1 MSRKVIMTTN
11 ERHLQALNQMRAS
24 YRGVQL
30 LRQDRT
36 RFMQDGSIVQSSFSS
51 TSDSRYPAC
60 DELSMETDE
69 SDVLKETAEAM
80 YASTGDTIW
89 LSFQAWQSRLNRQV
103 FDLQFYFSNHF
114 LGLKDST

>member
-36 RFMQDGSIVQSSFSS
+36 RFMQDESIVQSSLSS

-89 LSFQAWQSRLNRQV
+89 LSF
-103 FDLQFYFSNHF
+103 
-114 LGLKDST
+114 

>member
-1 MSRKVIMTTN
+1 
-11 ERHLQALNQMRAS
+11 
-24 YRGVQL
+24 
-30 LRQDRT
+30 
-36 RFMQDGSIVQSSFSS
+36 MQDGSIVQSSFSS

-89 LSFQAWQSRLNRQV
+89 LSF
-103 FDLQFYFSNHF
+103 
-114 LGLKDST
+114 

>member
-36 RFMQDGSIVQSSFSS
+36 RFMQDGLLFNPAFLPQAIVGILHVMNYQWK
-51 TSDSRYPAC
+51 RMRVMC
-60 DELSMETDE
+60 
-69 SDVLKETAEAM
+69 
-80 YASTGDTIW
+80 
-89 LSFQAWQSRLNRQV
+89 
-103 FDLQFYFSNHF
+103 
-114 LGLKDST
+114 

>member
-11 ERHLQALNQMRAS
+11 ERRLQVLNQMRAS
-24 YRGVQL
+24 YHGVQL
-30 LRQDRT
+30 LKQDRT
-36 RFMQDGSIVQSSFSS
+36 RFIQHSTTAQSSLFS
-51 TSDSRYPAC
+51 TSDRRYPAC

-89 LSFQAWQSRLNRQV
+89 LSF
-103 FDLQFYFSNHF
+103 
-114 LGLKDST
+114 

>member
-11 ERHLQALNQMRAS
+11 ERRLQALNQMRAS

-36 RFMQDGSIVQSSFSS
+36 GFIQHNTTTQSSIFS
-51 TSDSRYPAC
+51 TRDNRDPAC
-60 DELSMETDE
+60 DELSMEIDDR
-69 SDVLKETAEAM
+69 DVLKETAESM

-89 LSFQAWQSRLNRQV
+89 LSF
-103 FDLQFYFSNHF
+103 
-114 LGLKDST
+114 

>member
-36 RFMQDGSIVQSSFSS
+36 RFIQHNITTQSSIFS
-51 TSDSRYPAC
+51 TSDNRDPAC
-60 DELSMETDE
+60 DELSMEID
-69 SDVLKETAEAM
+69 DRDILKEAAEAM
-80 YASTGDTIW
+80 YDAHI
-89 LSFQAWQSRLNRQV
+89 V
-103 FDLQFYFSNHF
+103 
-114 LGLKDST
+114 

>member
-11 ERHLQALNQMRAS
+11 ERRLQALNQMRAS

-30 LRQDRT
+30 LRQNRT
-36 RFMQDGSIVQSSFSS
+36 RFMQHSTTVQSGLFS

-89 LSFQAWQSRLNRQV
+89 LSF
-103 FDLQFYFSNHF
+103 
-114 LGLKDST
+114 

>member
-11 ERHLQALNQMRAS
+11 ERRLQALNQMRAS

-60 DELSMETDE
+60 ETDE

-89 LSFQAWQSRLNRQV
+89 LSF
-103 FDLQFYFSNHF
+103 
-114 LGLKDST
+114 

>member
-36 RFMQDGSIVQSSFSS
+36 RFIQHS
-51 TSDSRYPAC
+51 TA
-60 DELSMETDE
+60 
-69 SDVLKETAEAM
+69 
-80 YASTGDTIW
+80 
-89 LSFQAWQSRLNRQV
+89 Q
-103 FDLQFYFSNHF
+103 
-114 LGLKDST
+114 